1 VWIVATVLLSAIR
14 TVVVP
19 RGERLALVAFVFVG
33 LRRLLTPFVK
43 RMSTEQREQALSR
56 YAPLAL
62 MGLAATWSVGVIAG
76 YSLLFW
82 AVSGESVSD
91 AIVVSGSSLTTLGL
105 ASIPGLPTQL
115 LSVSEALIGLGLVG
129 LLISFL
135 PTMYSVFNRRELPV
149 AQLATRAGTPPSP
162 TTLLI
167 RLNAIHGLDQL
178 DEMWSEWERWFA
190 ELEETHTSYPA
201 LVYFRSGQGRSWLTS
216 AGAVLDAAALVAA
229 AVDQPRRPQ
238 AMLCIRSGFIA
249 LREIASYFN
258 LSFSP
263 DPSPGD
269 PISVRR
275 EEFDTC
281 IAELAAAGLP
291 IVPDLDQ
298 AWLDF
303 AGWRVNYDQALIG
316 LCSLIGPPEAMW
328 SSDRAPLMNP
338 TVFGAVRS
346 VHSSGRR
353 QRQAQKASGQ

>member
-1 VWIVATVLLSAIR
+1 
-14 TVVVP
+14 
-19 RGERLALVAFVFVG
+19 
-33 LRRLLTPFVK
+33 
-43 RMSTEQREQALSR
+43 
-56 YAPLAL
+56 
-62 MGLAATWSVGVIAG
+62 
-76 YSLLFW
+76 
-82 AVSGESVSD
+82 
-91 AIVVSGSSLTTLGL
+91 
-105 ASIPGLPTQL
+105 
-115 LSVSEALIGLGLVG
+115 
-129 LLISFL
+129 
-135 PTMYSVFNRRELPV
+135 
-149 AQLATRAGTPPSP
+149 
-162 TTLLI
+162 
-167 RLNAIHGLDQL
+167 
-178 DEMWSEWERWFA
+178 MWSDWERWFA

-298 AWLDF
+298 AWRDF
-303 AGWRVNYDQALIG
+303 AGWRVNYDKALIG
-316 LCSLIGPPEAMW
+316 LCSLVGPPEAMW

-353 QRQAQKASGQ
+353 RRQAQKVSGQ